1 MMVSQIGDG
10 LVTVALAMMR
20 PLGLTLLFPLL
31 QTGNLGT
38 PLIRNGVLLAVTL
51 PMIPVIYAQH
61 LIHPGWDWINLIPG
75 EMIIGLLL
83 GFCATIPFWA
93 VDMAGF
99 LIDTLRGATMGTVFN
114 PAMSV
119 QTSIFGLL
127 FSQFLCALF
136 FMSGGFNLLLS
147 TLYDS
152 YHYFPVGKTVV
163 FNRSFLDFLLAE
175 WQVLYR
181 LCLSFS
187 LPAVLCMVLA
197 DLALGLLNRSA
208 QQLNVFFLSMP
219 IKSAVTLFLLLLSL
233 PYAFHHYQLESEALY
248 RHLSQWFASHE

>member
-1 MMVSQIGDG
+1 MTNLVSDG
-10 LVTVALAMMR
+10 LVTVAVAMMR

-31 QTGNLGT
+31 QSGNLGS
-38 PLIRNGVLLAVTL
+38 PLIRNGVLLAVML
-51 PMIPVIYAQH
+51 PMLPLIHAQVE
-61 LIHPGWDWINLIPG
+61 IHPGWGWLNLIPG
-75 EMIIGLLL
+75 EMLIGLLL
-83 GFCATIPFWA
+83 GFCAAIPFWA

-119 QTSIFGLL
+119 QTSILGLL

-136 FMSGGFNLLLS
+136 FMTGGFNLLLS
-147 TLYDS
+147 ALYDS
-152 YHYFPVGKTVV
+152 YHYFPPGNVLQ
-163 FNRSFLDFLLAE
+163 FNSTFFNFLLTE
-175 WQVLYR
+175 WQMLYR

-187 LPAVLCMVLA
+187 LPAVLSMVLA

-219 IKSAVTLFLLLLSL
+219 IKSALALFLLLLSL

-248 RHLSQWFASHE
+248 RHVSRWLASHE